1 MIEHN
6 EKRPH
11 DALGDLTPVEVR
23 LQSAGNSTYELSPWR
38 GSLRE
43 RLVGRCPGHQ

>member
-1 MIEHN
+1 MLNSAVYLWMIEHN

-23 LQSAGNSTYELSPWR
+23 LQSAGNSTYELSP
-38 GSLRE
+38 
-43 RLVGRCPGHQ
+43 